1 MSNIK
6 ELSIVEII
14 EEELLKLLSEKKN
27 KKSCG
32 CGKDPCITYGAQ
44 NEEKKHAMYD
54 PKTGKKE
61 MADGEKHK
69 ELAKK
74 GYVHYDPK
82 KVKSAID
89 KEGGAA
95 GLDAIVKHTK
105 ADKKELKKSISK
117 VKGVVKHKKGDFI
130 TVSTG
135 RQVAEEII
143 KQELEAVLDEKR
155 KKRKKKKKKKKKGK
169 KDACY
174 HKVRSR
180 YAVWPSAYAS
190 GALVKCRKVGAK
202 NWGNKSKKKKK

>member
-1 MSNIK
+1 MKDEIIKIIK
-6 ELSIVEII
+6 E
-14 EEELLKLLSEKKN
+14 ELAKLLFEKKE
-27 KKSCG
+27 KK
-32 CGKDPCITYGAQ
+32 
-44 NEEKKHAMYD
+44 EKKHAMYN
-54 PKTGKKE
+54 PKTGKKV

-74 GYVHYDPK
+74 GYVHFNPK
-82 KVKSAID
+82 DAKSAID

-95 GLDAIVKHTK
+95 GVKAIAKHTGADKSELEKYLDKIKGIVKH
-105 ADKKELKKSISK
+105 S
-117 VKGVVKHKKGDFI
+117 KGDYI
-130 TVSTG
+130 TTSVG
-135 RQVAEEII
+135 RTVAEEMIRE
-143 KQELEAVLDEKR
+143 ELEAVLTEKR
-155 KKRKKKKKKKKKGK
+155 KKRKRKKKKKKKSSGK

>member
-1 MSNIK
+1 MENLNKIK
-6 ELSIVEII
+6 ILQIIREEI
-14 EEELLKLLSEKKN
+14 LKLLSEKKN
-27 KKSCG
+27 
-32 CGKDPCITYGAQ
+32 
-44 NEEKKHAMYD
+44 EKKHAMYD
-54 PKTGKKE
+54 PKTGKKT

-74 GYVHYDPK
+74 GHVHFDPK
-82 KVKSAID
+82 AVKLAID

-95 GLDAIVKHTK
+95 GIKAIVKHTG
-105 ADKKELKKSISK
+105 ADKKELKKSLSK
-117 VKGVVKHKKGDFI
+117 VKGVTKHSKGDYI
-130 TVSTG
+130 TTKAG

-143 KQELEAVLDEKR
+143 KQELQAVLDEKR
-155 KKRKKKKKKKKKGK
+155 KKRKKKKKKKSKGK

-202 NWGNKSKKKKK
+202 NWGNKSKKKK